1 MDNGQFSS
9 SQNGPVNS
17 QVKRPPWLP
26 GSNAIVANDTLSFGE
41 IGATLQRYAWLI
53 ALTTL
58 GLGGLG
64 FLVGKMNPSYV
75 GSLQV
80 LVRTKTS
87 DDDVVRK
94 LTTSL
99 NSGKDD
105 GGDKLEQVSGTKI
118 HLLSTEPV
126 LKPVV
131 DKLKPQYDMEWWKLA
146 KDVKIKPIANT
157 NVLDVKYAGPDQEKV
172 KAVLTALGDGYVDY
186 SLEEP
191 KAEVQKAKEFLD
203 SQLPTLQSRV
213 SQLQTQLQDFRQS
226 NSFYEP
232 ASQSTAVNDQLNTFR
247 KQQMENQVALD
258 QSIAR
263 YQEIQAANQSPG
275 EAKVA
280 LALTESPRY
289 QSLLQ
294 QLSTLD
300 NLIAEKASI
309 FQPDHEEVL
318 ILRDQRQQLVPTLE
332 TEARR
337 VQAEAASRVKDLS
350 AKDDALRANEAGL
363 TQDVKGLGALARR
376 YTDIQR
382 ELEIATVNLNQ
393 LAATRSTLDLN
404 TAQRQTPWQI
414 VAPVINPEL
423 TSVWQNTLLGA
434 LGGLVLGSLLALVAD
449 RSKNV
454 YHSASAI
461 RQAYKYPVLATIPH
475 NRELGQTQPMSL
487 SQAAF
492 ASNRRRKFGM
502 LPFLESL
509 RSLQTNLRLSN
520 ADKQIKSV
528 VISSATPEDG
538 KSTIAAYLAQVAGSM
553 GNRVLLVDAEM
564 RRPQIHNRMGLQNN
578 RGLSDLL
585 VSNANS
591 PREFIVE
598 ANDNVDVLTAG
609 QLPPDPVALL
619 SSQRMSNLME
629 QFAHDY
635 DVVIYDTP
643 PLAGFADAH
652 IVATKTDGLLLVTRV
667 GQTKQAMLD
676 QVIEGLSL
684 LPTKV
689 LGIVI
694 NDSRQP
700 MNPGLYSSYYDFQDM
715 PKPPMSMTTT
725 AGRR

>member
-1 MDNGQFSS
+1 MDNGQLPSP
-9 SQNGPVNS
+9 QNGS
-17 QVKRPPWLP
+17 IKRPPWLP
-26 GSNAIVANDTLSFGE
+26 GANQAIVANDTLSFSE
-41 IGATLQRYAWLI
+41 IGATLKRYAWLI

-64 FLVGKMNPSYV
+64 YVVGKLNPSYV

-80 LVRTKTS
+80 LVRTKTTS
-87 DDDVVRK
+87 DDVLRK
-94 LTTSL
+94 LTPAL
-99 NSGKDD
+99 NSGQTDGG
-105 GGDKLEQVSGTKI
+105 GGDKTEQVSGTKM

-146 KDVKIKPIANT
+146 KDVKIKPIVNT
-157 NVLDVKYAGPDQEKV
+157 NVLDVKYSGADKEKV
-172 KAVLTALGDGYVDY
+172 KAVLTALGDGYVAY

-191 KAEVQKAKEFLD
+191 KADVQKAKEFLD
-203 SQLPTLQSRV
+203 SQLPALESRV
-213 SQLQTQLQDFRQS
+213 SQLQTELQNFRQS
-226 NSFYEP
+226 NNFYEP
-232 ASQSTAVNDQLNTFR
+232 ASQSAAVNDQLNTFR
-247 KQQMENQVALD
+247 KQKMENQVALD

-263 YQEIQAANQSPG
+263 YQEIQSANQSSG

-289 QSLLQ
+289 QALLQ

-300 NLIAEKASI
+300 NLIAEKAAI

-318 ILRDQRQQLVPTLE
+318 ILRDQRQQLVPFLE

-350 AKDDALRANEAGL
+350 AKDDALRTNEAGL

-393 LAATRSTLDLN
+393 LSATRSTLDLN

-434 LGGLVLGSLLALVAD
+434 LGGLVLGSLLALAAD

-461 RQAYKYPVLATIPH
+461 KQAYKYPVLATIPH

-502 LPFLESL
+502 LPFLEAL

-520 ADKQIKSV
+520 ADKSIKSV

-585 VSNANS
+585 VSNAS

-619 SSQRMSNLME
+619 SSQRMHQLME
-629 QFAHDY
+629 QFAREY
-635 DVVIYDTP
+635 DIVIYDTP

-652 IVATKTDGLLLVTRV
+652 IVATHTDGLLLVTRV
-667 GQTKQAMLD
+667 DQTKQAMLD

-684 LPTKV
+684 VPTKV

-700 MNPGLYSSYYDFQDM
+700 MNPGLYSSYYDFQDV
-715 PKPPMSMTTT
+715 PKTPLTMTTL
-725 AGRR
+725 RR

>member
-1 MDNGQFSS
+1 MDNGQSPAS
-9 SQNGPVNS
+9 TNASA
-17 QVKRPPWLP
+17 KRPPWLP
-26 GSNAIVANDTLSFGE
+26 GASNSITDSDSLNFGE
-41 IGATLQRYAWLI
+41 IGGALKRYAWLI

-58 GLGGLG
+58 GLGTAG
-64 FLVGKMNPSYV
+64 FLVGKTNPTYN

-80 LVRTKTS
+80 LARTKTTS
-87 DDDVVRK
+87 DDVIRK
-94 LTTSL
+94 LQTSL
-99 NSGKDD
+99 NSDSAGS
-105 GGDKLEQVSGTKI
+105 GGDRTEQVSATKVL
-118 HLLSTEPV
+118 LLSTEPV
-126 LKPVV
+126 LKPVT
-131 DKLKPQYDMEWWKLA
+131 DRLKSQYPKLEWWHLA
-146 KDVKIKPIANT
+146 RDVKIKPVSST
-157 NVLDVKYAGPDQEKV
+157 NILDVEYSAADKAQV
-172 KAVLTALGDGYVDY
+172 KAVLTALGDAYVAY

-191 KAEVQKAKEFLD
+191 KADVQKAKEFLD
-203 SQLPTLQSRV
+203 DQLPALEGRV
-213 SQLQTQLQDFRQS
+213 SQLQTTLQNFRQD
-226 NSFYEP
+226 NNFYEP
-232 ASQSTAVNDQLNTFR
+232 ASQNTVVSDQLNTFR
-247 KQQMENQVALD
+247 KQQMENQVALE
-258 QSIAR
+258 QAVAR
-263 YQEIQAANQSPG
+263 YQEIQSANDAQPG

-289 QSLLQ
+289 QALLQ

-300 NLIAEKASI
+300 NQIAERSAI

-318 ILRDQRQQLVPTLE
+318 ILQDQRRQLVPLLE

-337 VQAEAASRVKDLS
+337 VEAEAASRVKDLS
-350 AKDDALRANEAGL
+350 AKNNSLLSNEAGL
-363 TQDVKGLGALARR
+363 RRDVQGLGALARR

-393 LAATRSTLDLN
+393 LSATRSTLDLN
-404 TAQRQTPWQI
+404 TAQRQTPWAI
-414 VAPVINPEL
+414 VAPVVEPKL
-423 TSVWQNTLLGA
+423 TSVLQNTLLG
-434 LGGLVLGSLLALVAD
+434 GLAGFVLGSLLALAAD

-454 YHSASAI
+454 YHSAAEI
-461 RQAYKYPVLATIPH
+461 KKAYKYPVLATIPH

-492 ASNRRRKFGM
+492 ASNRRRQFGM

-520 ADKQIKSV
+520 ADEPIKSV

-553 GNRVLLVDAEM
+553 GNHVLLVDAEM

-585 VSNANS
+585 VSNAS
-591 PREFIVE
+591 PREFIVA

-619 SSQRMSNLME
+619 SSQRMQQLME
-629 QFAHDY
+629 QFGREY

-667 GQTKQAMLD
+667 DKTKQAMLD
-676 QVIEGLSL
+676 QVIEGLAL

-689 LGIVI
+689 LGLVI
-694 NDSRQP
+694 NDSHQP
-700 MNPGLYSSYYDFQDM
+700 MNQGLYTSYYDFQDV
-715 PKPPMSMTTT
+715 PKPPLSMTTT
-725 AGRR
+725 ARR

>member
-1 MDNGQFSS
+1 MDNGQSPAS
-9 SQNGPVNS
+9 INNS
-17 QVKRPPWLP
+17 PKRPPWLI
-26 GSNAIVANDTLSFGE
+26 GANSPATDSDTLNFGE
-41 IGATLQRYAWLI
+41 IGAALQRYTWLI
-53 ALTTL
+53 LLTTL
-58 GLGGLG
+58 GLGTVC
-64 FLVGKMNPSYV
+64 FLVGKMNPVYN

-80 LVRTKTS
+80 LARTKTTS
-87 DDDVVRK
+87 DDVIRK
-94 LTTSL
+94 LTSGL
-99 NSGKDD
+99 NTAKDD
-105 GGDKLEQVSGTKI
+105 SGSSQVEQVSGTRV

-126 LKPVV
+126 LKPVA
-131 DKLKPQYDMEWWKLA
+131 DQLKSQYPDLEWWHLA
-146 KDVKIKPIANT
+146 KDVKIKPVNAT
-157 NVLDVKYAGPDQEKV
+157 NVLEVQYSAANQDKV
-172 KAVLTALGDGYVDY
+172 KAVLTALGEAYVAY

-191 KAEVQKAKEFLD
+191 KADVQKAKEFLD
-203 SQLPTLQSRV
+203 SQLPALESRV
-213 SQLQTQLQDFRQS
+213 SQLQTELQNFRQS
-226 NSFYEP
+226 NNFYEP
-232 ASQSTAVNDQLNTFR
+232 ASQNTAVSDQLNTFR
-247 KQQMENQVALD
+247 KQQMENQVALE
-258 QSIAR
+258 QAIAR
-263 YQEIQAANQSPG
+263 YGEIQTANQSPG

-289 QSLLQ
+289 QALLQ

-300 NLIAEKASI
+300 NQIAEKAAI

-318 ILRDQRQQLVPTLE
+318 VLQDQRRTLVPLLE

-350 AKDDALRANEAGL
+350 AKNESLLSHESGLR
-363 TQDVKGLGALARR
+363 QDVQGLGALARR

-393 LAATRSTLDLN
+393 LSATRSTLDLN
-404 TAQRQTPWQI
+404 TAQRQTPWQ
-414 VAPVINPEL
+414 VVTPVINPKP
-423 TSVWQNTLLGA
+423 TNIWQNAGLGAIGGLLLGS
-434 LGGLVLGSLLALVAD
+434 VLALAAD

-454 YHSASAI
+454 YHSATEIKKAH
-461 RQAYKYPVLATIPH
+461 KYPVLATIPH

-520 ADKQIKSV
+520 ADQPIKSV

-553 GNRVLLVDAEM
+553 GNHVLLVDAEM
-564 RRPQIHNRMGLQNN
+564 RRPQIHHRMGLQNN

-585 VSNANS
+585 VSNAS
-591 PREFIVE
+591 PREFIIS

-619 SSQRMSNLME
+619 SSQRMQQLME
-629 QFAHDY
+629 QFGREY

-652 IVATKTDGLLLVTRV
+652 LVATQTDGLLLVSRV
-667 GQTKQAMLD
+667 GKTKQAMLN
-676 QVIEGLSL
+676 QVIEDLSL

-689 LGIVI
+689 LGLVI

-700 MNPGLYSSYYDFQDM
+700 MNQGLYSSYYDFQDV
-715 PKPPMSMTTT
+715 PKPPLPVGKT
-725 AGRR
+725 AMRR

>member
-1 MDNGQFSS
+1 MDNGQLPSPPNSS
-9 SQNGPVNS
+9 I
-17 QVKRPPWLP
+17 KRPPWLP
-26 GSNAIVANDTLSFGE
+26 GANAIVANDTLSFSE

-87 DDDVVRK
+87 DDDVVGK

-99 NSGKDD
+99 NAGKDA
-105 GGDKLEQVSGTKI
+105 GGGGGGEKTEQVSGTKI

-131 DKLKPQYDMEWWKLA
+131 DKLKPQYDLEWWKLA
-146 KDVKIKPIANT
+146 KDVKIKPIVNT
-157 NVLDVKYAGPDQEKV
+157 NVLDVKYSGADQEKV
-172 KAVLTALGDGYVDY
+172 KAVLTALGDGYVAY

-203 SQLPTLQSRV
+203 SQLPALQSRV
-213 SQLQTQLQDFRQS
+213 SQLQTQLQNFRQS
-226 NSFYEP
+226 NNFYEP
-232 ASQSTAVNDQLNTFR
+232 ASQSSAVSDQLNTFR

-263 YQEIQAANQSPG
+263 YQEIQSANQSPG

-294 QLSTLD
+294 QISTLD
-300 NLIAEKASI
+300 NLIAEKAAI

-318 ILRDQRQQLVPTLE
+318 ILRDQRAQLVPMLE

-363 TQDVKGLGALARR
+363 TQDVKGLGALARQ

-393 LAATRSTLDLN
+393 LSATRSTLDLN

-423 TSVWQNTLLGA
+423 TSVWQNTILGA
-434 LGGLVLGSLLALVAD
+434 LGGLVLGSLLALAAD

-461 RQAYKYPVLATIPH
+461 KQAYKYPVLATIPH

-520 ADKQIKSV
+520 ADKPIKSV

-591 PREFIVE
+591 PREFIVA

-619 SSQRMSNLME
+619 SSQRMSHLME
-629 QFAHDY
+629 QFARDY
-635 DVVIYDTP
+635 DIVIYDTP

-667 GQTKQAMLD
+667 DQTKQAMLD

-684 LPTKV
+684 VPTKV

-715 PKPPMSMTTT
+715 PKPPMSMTT

>member
-1 MDNGQFSS
+1 MDNGQLPSP
-9 SQNGPVNS
+9 QNGS
-17 QVKRPPWLP
+17 IKRPPWLP
-26 GSNAIVANDTLSFGE
+26 GANQAIVANDTLSFSE
-41 IGATLQRYAWLI
+41 MGATLKRYAWLI

-64 FLVGKMNPSYV
+64 YVVGKLNPSYV

-80 LVRTKTS
+80 LVRTKTTS
-87 DDDVVRK
+87 DDVLRK
-94 LTTSL
+94 LTPAL
-99 NSGKDD
+99 NSGQTDGGG
-105 GGDKLEQVSGTKI
+105 GGDKTEQVSGTKM

-146 KDVKIKPIANT
+146 KDVKIKPIVNT
-157 NVLDVKYAGPDQEKV
+157 NVLDVKYSGADKEKV
-172 KAVLTALGDGYVDY
+172 KAVLTALGDGYVAY

-191 KAEVQKAKEFLD
+191 KADVQKAKEFLD
-203 SQLPTLQSRV
+203 SQLPALESRV
-213 SQLQTQLQDFRQS
+213 SQLQTELQNFRQS
-226 NSFYEP
+226 NNFYEP
-232 ASQSTAVNDQLNTFR
+232 ASQSAAVSDQLNTFR
-247 KQQMENQVALD
+247 KQKMENQVALD
-258 QSIAR
+258 QSVAR
-263 YQEIQAANQSPG
+263 YQEIQSANQSPG

-289 QSLLQ
+289 QALLQ

-300 NLIAEKASI
+300 NLIAEKAAI

-318 ILRDQRQQLVPTLE
+318 ILRDQRQQLVPFLE

-350 AKDDALRANEAGL
+350 AKDDALRTNEAGL

-393 LAATRSTLDLN
+393 LSATRSTLDLN

-434 LGGLVLGSLLALVAD
+434 LGGLVLGSLLALAVD

-461 RQAYKYPVLATIPH
+461 KQAYKYPVLATIPH

-502 LPFLESL
+502 LPFLEAL

-520 ADKQIKSV
+520 ADKSIKSV

-585 VSNANS
+585 VSNAS

-619 SSQRMSNLME
+619 SSQRMHQLME
-629 QFAHDY
+629 QFAREY
-635 DVVIYDTP
+635 DIVIYDTP

-652 IVATKTDGLLLVTRV
+652 IVATHTDGLLLVTRV
-667 GQTKQAMLD
+667 DQTKQAMLD

-684 LPTKV
+684 VPTKV

-700 MNPGLYSSYYDFQDM
+700 MNPGLYSSYYDFQDV
-715 PKPPMSMTTT
+715 PKTPLTMTTL
-725 AGRR
+725 RR

>member
-1 MDNGQFSS
+1 MDNGQLPSP
-9 SQNGPVNS
+9 QNGS
-17 QVKRPPWLP
+17 IKRPPWLP
-26 GSNAIVANDTLSFGE
+26 GANQAIVANDTLSFSE
-41 IGATLQRYAWLI
+41 IGATLKRYAWLI

-64 FLVGKMNPSYV
+64 YVVGKLNPSYV

-80 LVRTKTS
+80 LVRTKTTS
-87 DDDVVRK
+87 DDVLRK
-94 LTTSL
+94 LTPAL
-99 NSGKDD
+99 NSGQTDGG
-105 GGDKLEQVSGTKI
+105 GGDKTEQVSGTKM

-146 KDVKIKPIANT
+146 KDVKIKPIVNT
-157 NVLDVKYAGPDQEKV
+157 NVLDVKYSGADKEKV
-172 KAVLTALGDGYVDY
+172 KAVLTALGDGYVAY

-191 KAEVQKAKEFLD
+191 KADVQKAKEFLD
-203 SQLPTLQSRV
+203 SQLPALESRV
-213 SQLQTQLQDFRQS
+213 SQLQTELQNFRQS
-226 NSFYEP
+226 NNFYEP
-232 ASQSTAVNDQLNTFR
+232 ASQSAAVSDQLNTFR
-247 KQQMENQVALD
+247 KQKMENQVALD

-263 YQEIQAANQSPG
+263 YQEIQSANQSSG

-289 QSLLQ
+289 QALLQ

-300 NLIAEKASI
+300 NLIAEKAAI

-318 ILRDQRQQLVPTLE
+318 ILRDQRQQLVPFLE

-350 AKDDALRANEAGL
+350 AKDDALRTNEAGL

-393 LAATRSTLDLN
+393 LSATRSTLDLN

-434 LGGLVLGSLLALVAD
+434 LGGLVLGSLLALAAD

-461 RQAYKYPVLATIPH
+461 KQAYKYPVLATIPH

-502 LPFLESL
+502 LPFLEAL

-520 ADKQIKSV
+520 ADKSIKSV

-585 VSNANS
+585 VSNAS

-619 SSQRMSNLME
+619 SSQRMHQLME
-629 QFAHDY
+629 QFAREY
-635 DVVIYDTP
+635 DIVIYDTP

-652 IVATKTDGLLLVTRV
+652 IVATHTDGLLLVTRV
-667 GQTKQAMLD
+667 DQTKQAMLD

-684 LPTKV
+684 VPTKV

-700 MNPGLYSSYYDFQDM
+700 MNPGLYSSYYDFQDV
-715 PKPPMSMTTT
+715 PKTPLTMTTL
-725 AGRR
+725 RR

>member
-1 MDNGQFSS
+1 MDNGQLPTPA
-9 SQNGPVNS
+9 NGS
-17 QVKRPPWLP
+17 IKRPPWLP
-26 GSNAIVANDTLSFGE
+26 GANATIVDNDTLNFQE
-41 IGATLQRYAWLI
+41 IGAALRRYAWLI

-64 FLVGKMNPSYV
+64 FLVGKLNPSYV

-80 LVRTKTS
+80 LVRSKTTS
-87 DDDVVRK
+87 DDVLRK
-94 LTTSL
+94 LTPAL

-105 GGDKLEQVSGTKI
+105 TGISSSGGIEQVSGTKI

-126 LKPVV
+126 LKPVT
-131 DKLKPQYDMEWWKLA
+131 DKLKPQYNMEWWQLA
-146 KDVKIKPIANT
+146 KEIKIKPVTNT
-157 NVLDVKYAGPDQEKV
+157 NVLDVKYAGADKEKV
-172 KAVLTALGDGYVDY
+172 KAVLTAVGDAYVAY

-191 KAEVQKAKEFLD
+191 KADVQKAKEFLD
-203 SQLPTLQSRV
+203 SQLPALESRV
-213 SQLQTQLQDFRQS
+213 AQLQTELQNFRQT
-226 NSFYEP
+226 NNFYEP
-232 ASQSTAVNDQLNTFR
+232 AAQSTAVNDQLNTFR

-258 QSIAR
+258 QALAR
-263 YQEIQAANQSPG
+263 YQEIEAANQNPG

-294 QLSTLD
+294 QLATLD
-300 NLIAEKASI
+300 NLIAEKAAI
-309 FQPDHEEVL
+309 FQPDHEEVMV
-318 ILRDQRQQLVPTLE
+318 LRDQRRALVPMLE
-332 TEARR
+332 IEASR
-337 VQAEAASRVKDLS
+337 VQAEAASRVRDLS
-350 AKDDALRANEAGL
+350 AKNAALQTNEAGL
-363 TQDVKGLGALARR
+363 TQDVRGLGALARR

-382 ELEIATVNLNQ
+382 QLEIATVNLNQ
-393 LAATRSTLDLN
+393 LSATRSTLDLN

-414 VAPVINPEL
+414 VAPVIDPKLDNIWL
-423 TSVWQNTLLGA
+423 NTI
-434 LGGLVLGSLLALVAD
+434 LGGAAGFVLGSLLAMAAD

-454 YHSASAI
+454 YHTAGAI
-461 RQAYKYPVLATIPH
+461 KKAYKYPVLATIPH

-520 ADKQIKSV
+520 ADKPIKSV

-585 VSNANS
+585 VSNAS

-619 SSQRMSNLME
+619 SSQRMQQLME
-629 QFAHDY
+629 QFAREY

-667 GQTKQAMLD
+667 NQTKQDMLD
-676 QVIEGLSL
+676 HVIEGLSL

-689 LGIVI
+689 LGLVI

-700 MNPGLYSSYYDFQDM
+700 MNVGLYASYYDFQDVT
-715 PKPPMSMTTT
+715 KPPLTMTST
-725 AGRR
+725 ARR